1 MNFEGKVA
9 LITGGTA
16 GIGEASVR
24 RVAELGARTVFVGRD
39 EEDGRRI
46 ESELLR
52 EGAEGAFY
60 KADLSQP
67 DEVRRIVPATVNIYG
82 RLDYAFNNAGISGQ
96 TGFIVDQTESNFD
109 EVFSINV
116 KGLLIAL
123 QQEIRQMLRQGSGGS
138 IVNMASVG
146 GSLATPGASI
156 YVASKHA
163 VIGLTKSAAIE
174 YGPHGIRV
182 NAVSPGA
189 IRTDMLRR
197 VFGGDAVLDQMAD
210 VHPVHRLGL
219 PEDVADAV
227 TWLFS
232 DSSSY
237 YTGQSLVLDGGLTAQ
252 RPFLSPAAMSAAH
265 PTDKKIRQA
274 CESCV
279 VTEFARGDTHNAPE
293 DLAEVTLVHK
303 SRTRA
308 GLNNGKS

>member
-1 MNFEGKVA
+1 MNFDGKVA

-16 GIGEASVR
+16 GIGEATVR
-24 RVAELGARTVFVGRD
+24 RVAALGAKTVFVGRD

-46 ESELLR
+46 QFELLR
-52 EGAEGAFY
+52 DGAEAVFY
-60 KADLSQP
+60 KADLSRP
-67 DEVRRIVPATVNIYG
+67 DEVRAIVPATVNIYG
-82 RLDYAFNNAGISGQ
+82 RLDYAFNNAGISGEI
-96 TGFIVDQTESNFD
+96 GFIADQSESNFD
-109 EVFSINV
+109 EVFSVNV
-116 KGLLIAL
+116 KGLFIAL
-123 QQEIRQMLRQGSGGS
+123 QGEIRQMLLQRSGGS

-146 GSLATPGASI
+146 GSLASPGASV

-189 IRTDMLRR
+189 IRTEMLRQ
-197 VFGGDAVLDQMAD
+197 VFGSEAALDQMAD

-232 DSSSY
+232 DYSSY

-252 RPFLSPAAMSAAH
+252 RPFMRSAATSAQGQ
-265 PTDKKIRQA
+265 PADSDD
-274 CESCV
+274 E
-279 VTEFARGDTHNAPE
+279 P
-293 DLAEVTLVHK
+293 AEMA
-303 SRTRA
+303 A
-308 GLNNGKS
+308 GR